1 MVGRAARAGFGLD
14 RVVVSIDP
22 LHRYNRSIEPL

>member
-14 RVVVSIDP
+14 RVVSIDP
-22 LHRYNRSIEPL
+22 LHRYTRSIEPL